1 MDIKDHKLISSSPL
15 FAGLSQQECE
25 RVLEFMKA
33 SEKSYAAGDILHLPG
48 TELKRFGFVLS
59 GLVQVYR
66 DEPDGTRMLMAS
78 NAPGGSFGES
88 LCFLEVKSAPVTI
101 AAAEDSRVLWLS
113 LDGIRDC
120 SSARFTG
127 SEGCSCEFVHGIT
140 MRVMS
145 CFAVRALS
153 MNDRIQV
160 LSQRSLR
167 NKIITLLKQYSARSS
182 GNTFSLPF
190 SREDMAVYLGCD
202 RSALSRELA
211 SMKRDGIIDYYRN
224 SFRVTDK

>member
-1 MDIKDHKLISSSPL
+1 MTAKDYKLISSSAL
-15 FAGLSQQECE
+15 FAGLSQQECG
-25 RVLEFMKA
+25 RVLDFMKA
-33 SEKSYAAGDILHLPG
+33 AEGSYKAGDILHLPG
-48 TELKRFGFVLS
+48 TELRRFGFVLS

-78 NAPGGSFGES
+78 NGPGDSFGES
-88 LCFLEVKSAPVTI
+88 LCFLKVPNAPVTI

-113 LDGIRDC
+113 LDGIREC
-120 SSARFTG
+120 GSGFAAG
-127 SEGCSCEFVHGIT
+127 SESCRSIHDIT
-140 MRVMS
+140 MRMMS
-145 CFAVRALS
+145 CFAARALS

-167 NKIITLLKQYSARSS
+167 KKILTLLTQYSRRAA
-182 GNTFSLPF
+182 GGTFSLPF

-211 SMKRDGIIDYYRN
+211 AMKKDGIIDYYKN
-224 SFRVTDK
+224 SFRVIK